1 MIIKLPQPHTAHS
14 CNHGSRWSRTQRAP
28 PGELMQ
34 TGDPQSRW
42 GLSLSSQ
49 GTVGC
54 QGLRISGRWLV
65 EVVTRED
72 CGGQLVF
79 GKSLRGW

>member
-1 MIIKLPQPHTAHS
+1 
-14 CNHGSRWSRTQRAP
+14 
-28 PGELMQ
+28 MQ